1 MSVGDGVLDSG
12 KASDLS
18 VCSWPVEPIQWTPF
32 PLLQQLASHRA
43 PAVSHKHARSCVW
56 SRMGV
61 VRNRACFA
69 LQNPVRV
76 SRTRSYCEGMEL
88 VDMGKSWTA

>member
-32 PLLQQLASHRA
+32 PLLQQLASHRT
-43 PAVSHKHARSCVW
+43 PTVSVCVCVCEDREGRTHYVIIV
-56 SRMGV
+56 SFV
-61 VRNRACFA
+61 VY
-69 LQNPVRV
+69 L
-76 SRTRSYCEGMEL
+76 
-88 VDMGKSWTA
+88 